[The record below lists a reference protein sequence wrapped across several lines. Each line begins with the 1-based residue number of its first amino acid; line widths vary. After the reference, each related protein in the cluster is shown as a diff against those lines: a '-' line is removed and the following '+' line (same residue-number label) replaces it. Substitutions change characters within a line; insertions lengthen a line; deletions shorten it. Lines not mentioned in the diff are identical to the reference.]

1 MVNLK
6 VGKVSLLYK
15 PITSEILEAHLARY
29 HISPNSYKEFF
40 DKMDNV
46 LTDDQRD
53 TFTQRHPFRV
63 VLDAGKDQ

>member
-29 HISPNSYKEFF
+29 HISLYSFKESF

-53 TFTQRHPFRV
+53 TFTQRHPFRAE
-63 VLDAGKDQ
+63 LDAYNDQ

>member
-29 HISPNSYKEFF
+29 HISTNNYKEFF
-40 DKMDNV
+40 DKTIS
-46 LTDDQRD
+46 L
-53 TFTQRHPFRV
+53 P
-63 VLDAGKDQ
+63 AGIIRKIQKTLLLEIPCNILW